1 MDLLILIITRII
13 QFIMV
18 NFLGI
23 SITFLL
29 PRLTPVDPI
38 NSLIANMT
46 EFGDDKDP
54 QAIEELISTLKI
66 MYGLEGSIF
75 EQYIEFWINLF
86 NGDLG
91 PSLTYFPTSVVE
103 IIINALPWTIGL
115 MFISIIISFIV
126 SNYIGTYSGYF
137 EEKKSSH
144 ILSSVAMFLYPIPHY
159 ILSIIILILFVFVWP
174 IFPMLGGI
182 SVGQDINFSFEV
194 INDIIFHAF
203 LPALALILHG
213 IGGGF
218 LVTRALSSG
227 IKSADYVTYAEA
239 GGISSYVIYKKYVM
253 KNIMLPRYTWL
264 AMSIGNV
271 FSGAVIIE
279 YVFSY
284 PGIGQVLYNAT
295 IEGDFNL
302 MLGITIFSIIAV
314 STTTLIID
322 IIYPLLDPRI
332 KYK

>member
-1 MDLLILIITRII
+1 MEFFRLVVTRII
-13 QFIMV
+13 QFILV

-23 SITFLL
+23 SVTFLL

-38 NSLIANMT
+38 NSLVANMV
-46 EFGDDKDP
+46 EFGDDRDP
-54 QAIEELISTLKI
+54 EAIEELIKTLKNL
-66 MYGLEGSIF
+66 YGLEGTIY
-75 EQYIEFWINLF
+75 EQYLSFWVNLF
-86 NGDLG
+86 KGDLG
-91 PSLTYFPTSVVE
+91 PSMTYFPTPVVE
-103 IIINALPWTIGL
+103 IIIDALPWTVGL
-115 MFISIIISFIV
+115 MLTSITISFIV

-137 EEKKSSH
+137 EERKSSH
-144 ILSSVAMFLYPIPHY
+144 ILSSLAMVIYPIPHY
-159 ILSIIILILFVFVWP
+159 ILSLIILILFVFIWP
-174 IFPMLGGI
+174 VFPMLGGI
-182 SVGQDINFSFEV
+182 SVGQELTLSFEV
-194 INDIIFHAF
+194 IGDIIFHAF

-227 IKSADYVTYAEA
+227 ARSSDYVTYAEA
-239 GGISSYVIYKKYVM
+239 GGLSSYVIYKQYVM

-302 MLGITIFSIIAV
+302 MLGITIFSIVAV
-314 STTTLIID
+314 SFATLILD
-322 IIYPLLDPRI
+322 LIYPLLDPRI
-332 KYK
+332 KFK